1 MYISICVRL
10 LIFCSNSKEGVKAI
24 TSPLRGSGFSL
35 HLSPGICICE
45 VLQAFFCASNSVDV
59 Q

>member
-24 TSPLRGSGFSL
+24 TSLL
-35 HLSPGICICE
+35 HDVVFLYTSALE
-45 VLQAFFCASNSVDV
+45 YVFVKSSRHSSVLQIL
-59 Q
+59 